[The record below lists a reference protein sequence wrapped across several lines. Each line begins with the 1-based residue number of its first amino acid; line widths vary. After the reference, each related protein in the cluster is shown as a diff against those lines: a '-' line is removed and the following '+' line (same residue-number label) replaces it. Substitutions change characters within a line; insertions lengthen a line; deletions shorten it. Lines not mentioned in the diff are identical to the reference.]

1 MNLNFQ
7 ISNKED
13 IEYLKKINDDE
24 IQKILQTAITIGLKS
39 IQLSEVKMDCHSY
52 IDPLKEIVEESTLQH
67 KDKLYSIEA
76 KLDSIL
82 HIKTNSSRKG
92 RLSEEIC
99 IDILNKH
106 YKSWSFNDVTK
117 QGYEADCRATNTP
130 VGTILYEFKNY
141 DYNVNKDQTNKFIR
155 DLEHTNIKYGI
166 FVSNTS
172 GIVGKKNIEL
182 EIIKDKLI
190 IYVSNMG
197 FNGYGC
203 IIGTELLL
211 SLVNNGIFSNNNLYY
226 KNGDLCD
233 FLNNM
238 NNDIDNLNNIL
249 EMYTKHKKLISEQR
263 IKLNTIMD
271 TIEKNSF
278 DCLLELNKTIR
289 SIIKNT
295 NEINSEKIL
304 IKDLN
309 DIKLFI
315 DNLNE
320 NNLKEIY
327 EKLLMCIPDKL
338 NIKHDNNNKIYL
350 YNKDILIC
358 YSKILKTKVELIF
371 PIYDNN
377 INLDISYE
385 KVKNKEIIIEI
396 KDDINLWN
404 LISNKLK

>member
-1 MNLNFQ
+1 MNLNIQ
-7 ISNKED
+7 ILNKED
-13 IEYLKKINDDE
+13 IEYLNKIKDDE

-52 IDPLKEIVEESTLQH
+52 IDPLKEIVQESTLQH
-67 KDKLYSIEA
+67 ENKLSSIEE

-99 IDILNKH
+99 IDILNKY

-141 DYNVNKDQTNKFIR
+141 DYNVNKDQITKFIR

-172 GIVGKKNIEL
+172 GIVGKKNIEW

-190 IYVSNMG
+190 VYVSNMG

-211 SLVNNGIFSNNNLYY
+211 SLINNGIFSNNNLYY
-226 KNGDLCD
+226 KNEDLCD

-238 NNDIDNLNNIL
+238 NNDIESLNNIL

-263 IKLNTIMD
+263 IKLNTIID

-278 DCLLELNKTIR
+278 DCLLELNKTIQN
-289 SIIKNT
+289 IIKNT

-304 IKDLN
+304 IKDLD

-315 DNLNE
+315 NKLNE
-320 NNLKEIY
+320 NNLRNIY
-327 EKLLMCIPDKL
+327 DKLFMCISDKF

-350 YNKDILIC
+350 YNKDKLIC
-358 YSKILKTKVELIF
+358 YSKILKSKIELIF

-377 INLDISYE
+377 ITLDISYE

>member
-1 MNLNFQ
+1 MNLNIQ
-7 ISNKED
+7 ILNRED
-13 IEYLKKINDDE
+13 IEYLNKIKDDE

-52 IDPLKEIVEESTLQH
+52 IDPLKEIVQESTLQH
-67 KDKLYSIEA
+67 ENKLSSIEE

-99 IDILNKH
+99 IDILNKY

-141 DYNVNKDQTNKFIR
+141 DYNVNKDQITKFIR

-172 GIVGKKNIEL
+172 GIVGKKNIEW

-190 IYVSNMG
+190 VYVSNMG

-211 SLVNNGIFSNNNLYY
+211 SLINNGIFSNNNLYY
-226 KNGDLCD
+226 KNEDLCD

-238 NNDIDNLNNIL
+238 NNDIESLNNIL

-263 IKLNTIMD
+263 IKLNTIID

-278 DCLLELNKTIR
+278 DCLLELNKTIQN
-289 SIIKNT
+289 IIKNT

-304 IKDLN
+304 IKDLD

-315 DNLNE
+315 NKLNE
-320 NNLKEIY
+320 NNLRNIY
-327 EKLLMCIPDKL
+327 DKLFMCISDKF

-350 YNKDILIC
+350 YNKDKLIC
-358 YSKILKTKVELIF
+358 YSKILKSKIELIF

-377 INLDISYE
+377 ITLDISYE